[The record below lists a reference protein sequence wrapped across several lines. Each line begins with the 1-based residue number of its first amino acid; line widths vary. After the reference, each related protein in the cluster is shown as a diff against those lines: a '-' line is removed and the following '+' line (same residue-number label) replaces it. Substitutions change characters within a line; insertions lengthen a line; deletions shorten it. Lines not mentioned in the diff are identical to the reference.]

1 LVFPLR
7 LLHFPSLDYATAW
20 RWQVETA
27 AAVRTGASEA
37 LALLQHPP
45 VYTFG
50 RRARHEHL
58 LVDPDELR
66 RRGADVVESDRG
78 GDVTFH
84 GPGQLVAYPI
94 LDLRRRGLGATDYV
108 RALEETM
115 IGALRRFGI
124 AGARAA
130 GRPGVW
136 VEGAKVGFV
145 GVRVQSGVTTHG
157 FALNVATDLTWFDA
171 IVPCGLAGVRVT
183 SIERLLDGGKRAN
196 GQTGKVD
203 FTGIEAAVVDAFA
216 LAFDAELVEPTLT
229 QQGYRGRSPLTGS
242 LRGVPS
248 EAPLFTGRSRQSTA
262 RGAGLQD
269 AESQTRELALSGR

>member
-1 LVFPLR
+1 MVDLAPCYHGLAARRIRRTSLVFPLR

-50 RRARHEHL
+50 RRAPHEPL

-94 LDLRRRGLGATDYV
+94 LDPPRRGPGGACGGAAGARRTTCAPWRRRGAAPCAAAASP
-108 RALEETM
+108 AL
-115 IGALRRFGI
+115 APP
-124 AGARAA
+124 AGPAA
-130 GRPGVW
+130 GSR
-136 VEGAKVGFV
+136 
-145 GVRVQSGVTTHG
+145 VR
-157 FALNVATDLTWFDA
+157 
-171 IVPCGLAGVRVT
+171 
-183 SIERLLDGGKRAN
+183 
-196 GQTGKVD
+196 
-203 FTGIEAAVVDAFA
+203 
-216 LAFDAELVEPTLT
+216 
-229 QQGYRGRSPLTGS
+229 RSAS
-242 LRGVPS
+242 S
-248 EAPLFTGRSRQSTA
+248 
-262 RGAGLQD
+262 
-269 AESQTRELALSGR
+269 